1 MAADSDSM
9 RKVGSVNVSLN
20 LRRSRQPGR
29 LRLAASTN
37 SHPKDSARSLATV
50 FLNDSAAPVMMKTM
64 LLTSL
69 FSGGDEQTYSSIV
82 QEIRPLPVAMTT
94 TQE

>member
-1 MAADSDSM
+1 
-9 RKVGSVNVSLN
+9 
-20 LRRSRQPGR
+20 
-29 LRLAASTN
+29 
-37 SHPKDSARSLATV
+37 
-50 FLNDSAAPVMMKTM
+50 MMKTM